1 MKKPVFL
8 RYSSAVIN
16 RTFRLKV
23 SGLDTLGRK
32 INKLVGVSGM
42 IALIGVDMFNKL
54 LDRAFSCLLDVCVCK
69 LRRGLKVSF
78 YCK

>member
-1 MKKPVFL
+1 MKKSVNL
-8 RYSSAVIN
+8 RYSSVEIN
-16 RTFRLKV
+16 RSFRLKV
-23 SGLDTLGRK
+23 SGIDALGNK
-32 INKLVGVSGM
+32 INKLVGVSGL
-42 IALIGVDMFNKL
+42 IALIGIEMLNKL